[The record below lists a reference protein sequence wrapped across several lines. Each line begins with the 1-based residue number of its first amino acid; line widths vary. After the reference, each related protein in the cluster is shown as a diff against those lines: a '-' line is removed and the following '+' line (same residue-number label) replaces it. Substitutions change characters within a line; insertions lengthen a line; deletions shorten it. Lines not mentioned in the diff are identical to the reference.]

1 MGAMV
6 IQDRNKTP
14 LEEDQEV
21 EDQIWL
27 TWIAQLVIEILVVVM
42 LLEVDPQVGLG
53 PEVTIIIII
62 KPNLYL

>member
-6 IQDRNKTP
+6 IQDRNKT
-14 LEEDQEV
+14 LLGEGQEV
-21 EDQIWL
+21 EDQIWP

-42 LLEVDPQVGLG
+42 QLEVDPQVGLG

>member
-6 IQDRNKTP
+6 IQDRNKTR
-14 LEEDQEV
+14 LGEDQVV
-21 EDQIWL
+21 EDQIWP

-42 LLEVDPQVGLG
+42 QLEVDPRAELGL
-53 PEVTIIIII
+53 EVTIIIII